1 MRTFKEGYDEAKWLQ
16 YNVMSQALPNRLCA
30 LPSPQQRYPH
40 ANACL
45 TCVNFRTHT
54 LRNKNLDLKIKIK
67 NLRTQLEAIYGEL
80 YKLKQDN
87 KN

>member
-1 MRTFKEGYDEAKWLQ
+1 MPQRLLSFLEGKSLGPLIDQKNINERKDAKIL
-16 YNVMSQALPNRLCA
+16 A
-30 LPSPQQRYPH
+30 
-40 ANACL
+40 
-45 TCVNFRTHT
+45 

-67 NLRTQLEAIYGEL
+67 NLRTQLEVIYGEL